1 MAEKRDYYEVLGV
14 DKGADE
20 AALKKAYRSLA
31 KKYHPDMNPDNKEAE
46 QKFKEVNEAYAVL
59 SDSEKRA
66 QYDQYGHAA
75 FEGGAGGAGGGF
87 GGFGDFGDIFS
98 SFFGGGFGGGST
110 QRNGPTRGDDIGAR
124 ISVSF
129 EEAAFGV
136 KREISYNR
144 ICRCPDCSGSGAAK
158 GSKPET
164 CSKCHGSGRMRVL
177 QRLGGM
183 QFQSEAPC
191 DACRGSGKIIKNPCT
206 NCRGTGLIRVNKTLE
221 VSVPAG
227 IDDGERIAL
236 RGQGNDG
243 KNGGPAG
250 DLILQ
255 VMVKPHAIFERD
267 GYHIYCEVPIPVTDA
282 ILGAEI
288 EIPTLKEK
296 MKYNI
301 PEGTQPG
308 TEFVV
313 RGQGIPHVGNSNR
326 RGDLVFRVNVEIPK
340 GLSEEQ
346 KAQVR
351 TFAGNCKESNYGKKS
366 GFFKRIFEKF
376 SQMGEN

>member
-14 DKGADE
+14 DKNADE
-20 AALKKAYRSLA
+20 GALKKAYRSLA
-31 KKYHPDMNPDNKEAE
+31 KKYHPDMNPGDSEAE

-66 QYDQYGHAA
+66 QYDQFGHAA
-75 FEGGAGGAGGGF
+75 FEQGGGGAGGGF

-98 SFFGGGFGGGST
+98 SFFGGGFGGFGGGGAR
-110 QRNGPTRGDDIGAR
+110 RNGPQRGDDIGMR
-124 ISVSF
+124 LSVSF

-136 KREISYNR
+136 KREINYNR
-144 ICRCPDCSGSGAAK
+144 ICQCPDCSGSGAAK

-164 CSKCHGSGRMRVL
+164 CSKCHGSGRMRVM

-183 QFQSEAPC
+183 QFQSETVC
-191 DACRGSGKIIKNPCT
+191 DTCRGEGKIIKNPCG
-206 NCRGTGLIRVNKTLE
+206 NCRGTGLIRMSKKLD
-221 VSVPAG
+221 VSIPAG

-243 KNGGPAG
+243 KNGGGAG
-250 DLILQ
+250 DLIIQ
-255 VMVKPHAIFERD
+255 IMVKPHPIFERE
-267 GYHIYCEVPIPVTDA
+267 GYHIFCEVPIPVTDA

-296 MKYNI
+296 MKYTI

-308 TEFVV
+308 TEFTV
-313 RGQGIPHVGNSNR
+313 RGQGIPYVNNNNR
-326 RGDLVFRVNVEIPK
+326 RGDLIFRVNVEIPK
-340 GLSEEQ
+340 GLSDEQ
-346 KAQVR
+346 KEQVR
-351 TFAGNCKESNYGKKS
+351 AFAGKCRESNYGKKS

-376 SQMGEN
+376 QS